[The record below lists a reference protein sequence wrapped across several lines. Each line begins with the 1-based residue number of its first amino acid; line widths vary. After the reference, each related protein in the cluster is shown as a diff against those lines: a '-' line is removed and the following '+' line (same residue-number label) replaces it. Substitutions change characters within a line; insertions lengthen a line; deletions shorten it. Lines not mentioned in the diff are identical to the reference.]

1 MLKNSHSVAIA
12 TDSGFIDIKI
22 RKKKI
27 GEESRKEDTTGK
39 WKQ

>member
-22 RKKKI
+22 RKKI